1 MKAPSQMKAPRLVV
15 RGTKAI
21 VRWTAASA
29 NGSAVTT
36 YVVDSSRGKDKTVA
50 GSVRKTVFKR
60 LKPGRCKFRIAAT
73 NAIGTSPY
81 SAWVK
86 VRIR

>member
-1 MKAPSQMKAPRLVV
+1 M
-15 RGTKAI
+15 T
-21 VRWTAASA
+21 
-29 NGSAVTT
+29 GSA
-36 YVVDSSRGKDKTVA
+36 
-50 GSVRKTVFKR
+50 RKTVFKR
-60 LKPGRCKFRIAAT
+60 LKPGRYKFRIAAT